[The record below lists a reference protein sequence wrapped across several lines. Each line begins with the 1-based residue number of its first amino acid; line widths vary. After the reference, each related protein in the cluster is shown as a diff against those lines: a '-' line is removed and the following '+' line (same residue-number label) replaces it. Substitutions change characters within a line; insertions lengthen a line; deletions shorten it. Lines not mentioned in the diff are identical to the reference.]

1 MSRLPMF
8 PARLP
13 ASRVSRPE
21 DPRSVAEALYDESL
35 GDDAGSLLCEL
46 LDLHANRTG
55 QNTAR
60 HARRI
65 LSGAAR
71 AGRQGI
77 DESDALRRIAAF
89 APGRCREAVG
99 AVARSIAGPAAD
111 KKTVHRI
118 ERRLRRK
125 RREQMKR
132 TK

>member
-1 MSRLPMF
+1 MD
-8 PARLP
+8 
-13 ASRVSRPE
+13 
-21 DPRSVAEALYDESL
+21 DPRILAEAIYDGSL
-35 GDDAGSLLCEL
+35 RSQGDDVGSVLCEL
-46 LDLHANRTG
+46 LDLHAIRTG

-60 HARRI
+60 HAGRI

-77 DESDALRRIAAF
+77 DDSDALRRIAAF
-89 APGRCREAVG
+89 SPRRCREAVG
-99 AVARSIAGPAAD
+99 AVARLLAGPHAD

-125 RREQMKR
+125 RCEQMKR